1 MKERRTTIQ
10 EIESLTGI
18 VFEDLSNREIRGAL
32 MALDAL
38 KSIDPSTMSLEEYFA
53 CSEAVV
59 AENLILDG
67 YYEDGKGD
75 LGDVR

>member
-1 MKERRTTIQ
+1 MKDGRTTIQ
-10 EIESLTGI
+10 EIESLTGM
-18 VFEDLSNREIRGAL
+18 VFESLTNREIRGAL

-38 KSIDPSTMSLEEYFA
+38 NNIDPSTMSLEEYFA

-67 YYEDGKGD
+67 DYKDGKGD
-75 LGDVR
+75 PGDVR